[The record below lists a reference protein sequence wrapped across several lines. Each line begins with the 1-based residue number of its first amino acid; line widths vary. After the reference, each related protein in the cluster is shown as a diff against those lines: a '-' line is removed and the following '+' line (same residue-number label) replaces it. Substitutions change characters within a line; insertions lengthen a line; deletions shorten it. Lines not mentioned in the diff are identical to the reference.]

1 MKLNIKEFSLKI
13 YADQPENFIFTLQ
26 LKNLFVESKHA
37 VDIALMK
44 RLLSVDIICLT
55 EIQLGYWI
63 KM

>member
-1 MKLNIKEFSLKI
+1 MQTSQTTSFLLW
-13 YADQPENFIFTLQ
+13 Q
-26 LKNLFVESKHA
+26 LKKLFVESKHA

-55 EIQLGYWI
+55 EIQLGCWI

>member
-1 MKLNIKEFSLKI
+1 MQTSQRTSFLLW
-13 YADQPENFIFTLQ
+13 Q

-44 RLLSVDIICLT
+44 RLLSVDIICVT

-63 KM
+63 KSRSYSKFTSFV